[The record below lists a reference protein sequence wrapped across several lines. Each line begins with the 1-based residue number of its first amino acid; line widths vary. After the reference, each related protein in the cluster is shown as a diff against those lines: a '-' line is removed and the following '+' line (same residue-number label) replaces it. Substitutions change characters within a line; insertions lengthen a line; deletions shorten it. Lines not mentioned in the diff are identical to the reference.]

1 MTRDL
6 MNVADTPIY
15 FDVSVLWRHLFHRE
29 KCR

>member
-1 MTRDL
+1 

-15 FDVSVLWRHLFHRE
+15 FDVSVLSQHLFHHE